1 MSTKLSA
8 AQTQAVSRISG
19 LVLINAL
26 VFEEIL
32 AEHNEQVHPL
42 QKLLNE
48 PNPITAFSEH
58 WQFILGHINYFP
70 IFHIAREVLANLP
83 ASMGV
88 THALKELAKTAQ
100 NIVSM
105 RAALRHDL
113 MGRVYHR
120 LLAEAKYL
128 GTYYTSIP
136 AATLLLKLALRGN
149 NQIEWHHL
157 EQVAQFRVADLSC
170 GTGTLLMASA
180 DTLSDAYIR
189 ACAAR
194 GEPVDLT
201 ALQRVLTEQVL
212 HGYDV
217 LPSAIHLT
225 ASTIALRAPQIAFTK
240 MNLFSLPLGGA
251 HRRLGSIEFLQSPD
265 VVQVV
270 DLFGA
275 ATLVEQTTGKATEEV
290 LKVTLPDLDLC
301 VMNPPFV
308 RSVGGNLLFGSVPEP
323 ERKEMQKKLQQLVQ
337 QRNVLASS
345 TAGLGSVFVAI
356 GDRYI
361 KPGGRIAL
369 VLPKALLSGV
379 AWDKTRELLRQKYRV
394 EYIVASHD
402 PERWNFSEST
412 DLSEVLLV
420 AQKIAG
426 LSPSSKLDTEV
437 TAETRFPTESGLEEG
452 ASPASGVVTAI
463 NLTRNPMTAFEALAV
478 DYATRPAAPD
488 LETGQ
493 GALPVTIGNQKVG
506 EAVALP
512 WDTLKDQYLW
522 ILPCAFAQSDLIRAA
537 YHLLRGKLWLPGHGI
552 VGQLP
557 LCPLKELGT
566 LGPDRRDIHD
576 GFTLSKSPTA
586 YPSFWGHDAKSV
598 LTLAQKPNQHLSP
611 LSKAKA
617 NRPLRKLEHLAPLAG
632 KVLLAERLRL
642 NTQRLAAVRLNE
654 PVLSNMWWTFAFKEN
669 GRSRTP
675 CRADCEKALT
685 LWLNSTL
692 GLLSLLANR
701 EETEGAWVDFKKPV
715 LANYSVL
722 DVRALSP
729 EQQNAL
735 VAAYDDVANDALQP
749 FPTMNSDTVRAAIDA
764 AIAKALGLP
773 DFSILRTLLAQE
785 PVVCLRRL

>member
-1 MSTKLSA
+1 MSAKLSA
-8 AQTQAVSRISG
+8 AQTQGVSRITG

-32 AEHNEQVHPL
+32 SEHNAQVHPL
-42 QKLLNE
+42 QKLMNE
-48 PNPITAFSEH
+48 PNPIAAFSDH
-58 WQFILGHINYFP
+58 WKFILDNINYFP

-83 ASMGV
+83 ANMGV

-100 NIVSM
+100 RIVSM

-136 AATLLLKLALRGN
+136 AATLLLKLALRNTGSIAPCGR
-149 NQIEWHHL
+149 QIDWRDL
-157 EQVAQFRVADLSC
+157 EQVAQFRVADLAC
-170 GTGTLLMASA
+170 GTGTLLMAAA
-180 DTLSDAYIR
+180 DTIADLHIR
-189 ACAAR
+189 ACAAH
-194 GEPVDLT
+194 GEQVDLT
-201 ALQRVLTEQVL
+201 ALQRVLSEQVI

-225 ASTIALRAPQIAFTK
+225 ASTLALRAPQIAFTK
-240 MNLFSLPLGGA
+240 MNLFSLPLGGV
-251 HRRLGSIEFLQSPD
+251 HHRLGSVEFLHTRE

-275 ATLVEQTTGKATEEV
+275 ATVVEQTTGKASEEV

-308 RSVGGNLLFGSVPEP
+308 RSVGGNLLFGSVPDP
-323 ERKEMQKKLQQLVQ
+323 ERKEMQKRLQQLVQ
-337 QRNVLASS
+337 RRNVLASS

-356 GDRYI
+356 GDRAI

-420 AQKIAG
+420 AVKNDEILRSAQNDKAADRHSERSEE
-426 LSPSSKLDTEV
+426 SP
-437 TAETRFPTESGLEEG
+437 
-452 ASPASGVVTAI
+452 VVTAI
-463 NLTRNPMTAFEALAV
+463 NLTRNPTTAFEALAV
-478 DYATRPAAPD
+478 DYATRHAAPD

-512 WDTLKDQYLW
+512 WDVLKEQYLW
-522 ILPCAFAQSDLIRAA
+522 ILPCAFAQSDLIRVA
-537 YHLLRGKLWLPGHGI
+537 YHLLRGNLWLPGHGS
-552 VGQLP
+552 VGQAP

-566 LGPDRRDIHD
+566 LGPDARDIHD
-576 GFTLSKSPTA
+576 GFELSKAPTA
-586 YPSFWGHDAKSV
+586 YPSFWGHDSKSV

-617 NRPLRKLEHLAPLAG
+617 NRPLRKLEHLVPLAG

-642 NTQRLAAVRLNE
+642 NTQRVAAVRLNE

-669 GRSRTP
+669 GRARTL

-692 GLLSLLANR
+692 GVLLLLANR
-701 EETEGAWVDFKKPV
+701 EETEGAWVKFKKPV
-715 LANYSVL
+715 LANQPVL

-735 VAAYDDVANDALQP
+735 AAAYDDVANDALQP
-749 FPTMNSDTVRAAIDA
+749 FPMMNNDTVRATIDG

-773 DFSILRTLLAQE
+773 DFSVLRTLLAQE